1 MTSAIVVAAAV
12 VRNAHGEILLVR
24 KRDTARFM
32 LPGGKIDAGE
42 TAVGALERELR
53 EELGCGFERPDA
65 RFLGVFSAPAA
76 HEPGQTVTAH
86 LYAVALDGAASPTAE
101 IEELA
106 WIDAAAPEGVALAP
120 LIQDVVLPLVRRGAD
135 RMSVAARL
143 IPPQA

>member
-1 MTSAIVVAAAV
+1 MTPAILVAAAV
-12 VRNAHGEILLVR
+12 VRNARGEILLVR

-42 TAVGALERELR
+42 IDAGETAFGALERELR

-65 RFLGVFSAPAA
+65 RFLGVFSAAAA

-86 LYAVALDGAASPTAE
+86 LYAVALDGAATPTAE
-101 IEELA
+101 IEELT
-106 WIDAAAPEGVALAP
+106 WIDASAPDRVALAP

-135 RMSVAARL
+135 RTPL
-143 IPPQA
+143 PPQG